1 LELIWLSKPDV
12 ISNLLISFIFVLF
25 SGKKVAII
33 KKVQLF
39 VEKKL
44 EFHTCKVAGI

>member
-12 ISNLLISFIFVLF
+12 ISNLSISFIFVLF
-25 SGKKVAII
+25 SGKKVACI

-39 VEKKL
+39 FAEKK
-44 EFHTCKVAGI
+44 VGISHL